1 MHHPLALSLSGML
14 VAALVS
20 GCDDA
25 PTPEIRQAASAAAVQ
40 AQDIARQAS
49 VPVAAIKR
57 EASEALTE
65 AKVMASEARPEV
77 EKKLAQW
84 KSSAQIVKNAGQ
96 WALLETRVGK
106 YPADLRLYDSPPL
119 AEPLHAVLGAD
130 FNRFKTCIA
139 TSGPLSKE
147 TVLYVT
153 GNKPHAAGD
162 CSAYLIVD
170 PASQRLETGIIT
182 NGQLKIYRTAGEP
195 LHQPQ
200 EVRIHL
206 QNLAPGGQG

>member
-77 EKKLAQW
+77 AQ
-84 KSSAQIVKNAGQ
+84 
-96 WALLETRVGK
+96 
-106 YPADLRLYDSPPL
+106 YP
-119 AEPLHAVLGAD
+119 
-130 FNRFKTCIA
+130 
-139 TSGPLSKE
+139 
-147 TVLYVT
+147 
-153 GNKPHAAGD
+153 
-162 CSAYLIVD
+162 
-170 PASQRLETGIIT
+170 
-182 NGQLKIYRTAGEP
+182 
-195 LHQPQ
+195 
-200 EVRIHL
+200 
-206 QNLAPGGQG
+206 